1 MHVMINDIVK
11 NKFSKMLDVFKALNL
26 VVKGDK
32 TNFNITYL
40 WYWSWASAYIKHWF
54 GCTGCW

>member
-1 MHVMINDIVK
+1 MINDIVK

-40 WYWSWASAYIKHWF
+40 
-54 GCTGCW
+54 